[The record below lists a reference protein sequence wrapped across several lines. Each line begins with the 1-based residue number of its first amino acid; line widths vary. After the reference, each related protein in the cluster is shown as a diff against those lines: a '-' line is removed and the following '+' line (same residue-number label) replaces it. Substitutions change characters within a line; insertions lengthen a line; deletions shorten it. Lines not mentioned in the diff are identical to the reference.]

1 MEDLPGNREWVRR
14 LLGLDPPELLR
25 PMAVRRRPLGSDGS
39 IARERIEVDTSD
51 GDTVPCL
58 LLSPESPSGSTVIA
72 VHQHGGEFSLGK
84 SEVAGLR
91 GDPSMA
97 YGLRLAEHGVRVL
110 IPDLIGFEERQRGW
124 SPAGADDEQLDALLR
139 IAQGSSLQAKHTKDI
154 ATLTTWLVEEPEMAG
169 ILGIMGHSLGGQV
182 TLFSLAFDARLSAG
196 VVSCGVGTVASFA
209 SHRIKHNP
217 AWFVPGLAAS
227 GDVPAV
233 ARALEG
239 QRTLVS
245 AGSSDPWFPID
256 GVGAVLAGFGPGVCD
271 IHLFDGGHELPAV
284 LMELACSHFIYAIS

>member
-1 MEDLPGNREWVRR
+1 MEDLSGNREWVRR
-14 LLGLDPPELLR
+14 LLGLDPPELHR
-25 PMAVRRRPLGSDGS
+25 PTAVRRRALDPVGT

-58 LLSPESPSGSTVIA
+58 LLSPEAAAGRTVIA
-72 VHQHGGEFSLGK
+72 VHQHAGEFSLGK
-84 SEVAGLR
+84 SEMAGLC

-124 SPAGADDEQLDALLR
+124 STAGADDEHLDALLR
-139 IAQGSSLQAKHTKDI
+139 IAHGSSLQAKHTKDI
-154 ATLTTWLVEEPEMAG
+154 ATLTTWLVEESEMAG
-169 ILGIMGHSLGGQV
+169 NPGIMGHSLGGQV
-182 TLFSLAFDARLSAG
+182 ALFSLAFDARLSAG
-196 VVSCGVGTVASFA
+196 VVSCGVGTIAWFA

-217 AWFVPGLAAS
+217 AWFVPGLAAA

-239 QRTLVS
+239 QRVLVS

-256 GVGAVLAGFGPGVCD
+256 GVGAVVAGFGPGVCD
-271 IHLFDGGHELPAV
+271 THLFDGGHELPAEV
-284 LMELACSHFIYAIS
+284 TELACSHFVDAIS

>member
-1 MEDLPGNREWVRR
+1 MEDLSGNRELVCR
-14 LLGLDPPELLR
+14 LLGLDPPERHR
-25 PMAVRRRPLGSDGS
+25 PTAVRRRPLDPVGS

-58 LLSPESPSGSTVIA
+58 LLSPEAPFGRTVIA
-72 VHQHGGEFSLGK
+72 VHQHADEFSLGK
-84 SEVAGLR
+84 SEVAGLC

-97 YGLRLAEHGVRVL
+97 YGLRLAERGVRVL

-124 SPAGADDEQLDALLR
+124 STAGVDDEQLDALLR

-154 ATLTTWLVEEPEMAG
+154 AVLTTWLFEEPEMAG

-182 TLFSLAFDARLSAG
+182 ALFSLAFDARLSTG

-217 AWFVPGLAAS
+217 AWFVPGLAAA

-239 QRTLVS
+239 QKVLVS

-256 GVGAVLAGFGPGVCD
+256 GVDPVVAVFGRGVCD
-271 IHLFDGGHELPAV
+271 THLFDGGHELPADV
-284 LMELACSHFIYAIS
+284 LELACSHFFDAIS